1 MLTRHALSLGDA
13 KNAAAAAAAV
23 AAENGWKVVIAILD
37 DGGNLLYLERTDG
50 TQAGSVDVAIAK
62 GRTAAMFRRPTKAFE
77 ETVAGGRTVMMMLPG
92 VTPVEGGL
100 PLIYQGE
107 VVGSVGVSGVQSS
120 QDGQIAKGA
129 ADYIAGL

>member
-1 MLTRHALSLGDA
+1 MLTKHALSLSDA
-13 KNAAAAAAAV
+13 KAAAAAAAAV
-23 AAENGWKVVIAILD
+23 ATENGWKVVIAILD
-37 DGGNLLYLERTDG
+37 DGGNLLYLERADG

-62 GRTAAMFRRPTKAFE
+62 GRTAIMFKRPTKAFE

-92 VTPVEGGL
+92 VVPVEGGL
-100 PLIYQGE
+100 PLVYQGA

-129 ADYIAGL
+129 ADHIAGL

>member
-1 MLTRHALSLGDA
+1 MLTKPVLSLAEA

-23 AAENGWKVVIAILD
+23 ATENGWKVVIAILD
-37 DGGNLLYLERTDG
+37 DGGNLLYLERADG

-62 GRTAAMFRRPTKAFE
+62 GRTAIMFKRPTKAFE

-92 VTPVEGGL
+92 VVPVEGGL
-100 PLIYQGE
+100 PLVYQGA

-129 ADYIAGL
+129 ADYIAAL

>member
-1 MLTRHALSLGDA
+1 MMTKPVLSLAEA

-23 AAENGWKVVIAILD
+23 ATENGWKVVIAILD
-37 DGGNLLYLERTDG
+37 DGGNLLYLERADG

-62 GRTAAMFRRPTKAFE
+62 GRTAIMFKRPTKAFE

-92 VTPVEGGL
+92 VVPVEGGL
-100 PLIYQGE
+100 PLVYQGA

-129 ADYIAGL
+129 ADYIAAL

>member
-1 MLTRHALSLGDA
+1 MLTKPALSLAEA
-13 KNAAAAAAAV
+13 KKAAAAAAAV
-23 AAENGWKVVIAILD
+23 ATENGWKVVITILD
-37 DGGNLLYLERTDG
+37 DGGNLLYLERADG

-62 GRTAAMFRRPTKAFE
+62 GRTAIMFKRPTKAFE

-92 VTPVEGGL
+92 VVPVEGGL
-100 PLIYQGE
+100 PLVYQGT

-129 ADYIAGL
+129 ADYIAAL

>member
-1 MLTRHALSLGDA
+1 MLTRHALSLADA
-13 KNAAAAAAAV
+13 KNAAAAAANV

-37 DGGNLLYLERTDG
+37 EGGHLLYLERIDG

-107 VVGSVGVSGVQSS
+107 VVGAVGVSGVQSS
-120 QDGQIAKGA
+120 QDGQVAKGA

>member
-1 MLTRHALSLGDA
+1 MLTKHALSLVDA

-62 GRTAAMFRRPTKAFE
+62 GRTAAMFKRPTKAFE
-77 ETVAGGRTVMMMLPG
+77 DTVAGGRTVMMMLPG
-92 VTPVEGGL
+92 ATPVEGGL
-100 PLIYQGE
+100 PLVFQGE
-107 VVGSVGVSGVQSS
+107 VVGAIGVSGVQSS

-129 ADYIAGL
+129 ADYIAEL

>member
-1 MLTRHALSLGDA
+1 MLTKHALSLTDA
-13 KNAAAAAAAV
+13 KNAAAAAAKV
-23 AAENGWKVVIAILD
+23 ADDNGWKVVIAILD
-37 DGGNLLYLERTDG
+37 DGGNLLYLERIDG

-62 GRTAAMFRRPTKAFE
+62 GRTAVMFRRPTKAFE
-77 ETVAGGRTVMMMLPG
+77 DTVAGGRPVMMMLPG
-92 VTPVEGGL
+92 ATPIEGGL

-107 VVGSVGVSGVQSS
+107 VVGSIGVSGVQSS

>member
-1 MLTRHALSLGDA
+1 MLTKPALSLADA

-23 AAENGWKVVIAILD
+23 ATENGWKVVITILD
-37 DGGNLLYLERTDG
+37 DGGNLLYLERADG

-62 GRTAAMFRRPTKAFE
+62 GRTAIMFKRPTKAFE

-92 VTPVEGGL
+92 VVPVEGGL
-100 PLIYQGE
+100 PLVYQGA

>member
-1 MLTRHALSLGDA
+1 MLTKHALNLADA
-13 KNAAAAAAAV
+13 KNAAAAATAV
-23 AAENGWKVVIAILD
+23 AAENGWKVVVAILD
-37 DGGNLLYLERTDG
+37 DGGNLLYLERIDG

-62 GRTAAMFRRPTKAFE
+62 GRTAMMFKRPTKAFE
-77 ETVAGGRTVMMMLPG
+77 DTVAGGRTVMMMLPG

-100 PLIYQGE
+100 PLVYQGE

>member
-1 MLTRHALSLGDA
+1 MLTKHALSLADA
-13 KNAAAAAAAV
+13 KNAAAAAAKV
-23 AAENGWKVVIAILD
+23 AGENGWKAVIAILD
-37 DGGNLLYLERTDG
+37 DGGNLLYLERLDG

-62 GRTAAMFRRPTKAFE
+62 GRTAVMFKRPTKAFE
-77 ETVAGGRTVMMMLPG
+77 DTVAGGRTVMMMLPG
-92 VTPVEGGL
+92 ATPVEGGL

-107 VVGSVGVSGVQSS
+107 VVGSIGVSGVQSS

>member
-1 MLTRHALSLGDA
+1 MLTKPALSLAEA
-13 KNAAAAAAAV
+13 KSAAAAAAAV
-23 AAENGWKVVIAILD
+23 ATENGWKVVIAILD
-37 DGGNLLYLERTDG
+37 DGGNLLYLERADG

-62 GRTAAMFRRPTKAFE
+62 GRTAIMFKRPTKAFE

-92 VTPVEGGL
+92 VVPVEGGL
-100 PLIYQGE
+100 PLIYQGT

-129 ADYIAGL
+129 ADYIAAL